1 MQDTNTFVLTFNK
14 QTVRKVVKVGIFQV
28 KVEIYIP
35 NPFDAISVRN
45 TAITRTDVQESR
57 YVADAE
63 ITLIRKLIVEQ
74 LRIVSTVA
82 KNIMPI
88 LRIVTHG
95 NRRRKFRG

>member
-1 MQDTNTFVLTFNK
+1 LGFCKLRSRYTYRT
-14 QTVRKVVKVGIFQV
+14 
-28 KVEIYIP
+28 
-35 NPFDAISVRN
+35 PFDVISVRN
-45 TAITRTDVQESR
+45 TAITRTDVPESR
-57 YVADAE
+57 YLADAE

-82 KNIMPI
+82 KNITPI